1 MSTKKIYLVHF
12 GIWNYPSK
20 SNRNKIEQNKIEQN
34 KEQRPQSKIPVNTVI
49 IKEDFSF
56 YDYDSNST
64 IGHLKEYFLT
74 AFGHKYSNCC
84 KCVLSLYYTEKK
96 DYSLLLN
103 DDNEKKL
110 SESKYDKLYLIK
122 VNKLCDCELKMYNE
136 YMNMNKF
143 DLITKIKKLEEDNQ
157 KSKRNYED
165 LEAFNNKV
173 NLENLELKRK
183 IDELSHDN
191 RKLKKVEEFNNFEN
205 HYLEENF
212 YDIVI
217 NINSITSVSTEG
229 WNVKFNP
236 KLLEKF
242 KEQIKMKK
250 EQEKKQKEE
259 KEKDNNEEQEEE
271 QKTITIGVL
280 GNNNKGKSFLL
291 SRISKIKLLTGT
303 SIETKGLSIKYPE
316 LEGFKGRQLILLDSA
331 GLETPVLKKNNN
343 IQEEEIPKP
352 KEEEDEQNNKI
363 EDKSNKQN
371 SSQNE
376 ESEEKLNE
384 KEFKRNKIFKNNAR
398 DKIMTELFLE
408 NFIIRFSDIL
418 LVVVGKLTYSEQLL
432 INKIKVESRKQN
444 KGRIFIIHNLQEFRE
459 VKQVEDYIKNTLLK
473 CSTFDLKKRTWITA
487 KKDKEKYNSEN
498 KSNKG
503 NKYEIKENEI
513 KNEINNDKENEIKN
527 EINNNKENEINNDKE
542 NEIKN
547 EINNDNKNEIKEK
560 KEQIINEEDNN
571 NDPKKK
577 LNGNE
582 INDENVKE
590 ESKLNDV
597 HFTETLNYG
606 DHKKL
611 DVFHLILANED
622 SKAGNIYNQ
631 YTYNFIEGVYNLIS
645 EPKKFDVF
653 ELVKENFKML
663 SNTIFINNIKE
674 FKFTEEEQI
683 LEKRNMKLITDSP
696 LSLKKCFTDE
706 LGFSL
711 FKTGNFEPKYN
722 YFKSDEKTLEIR
734 LEVPGNTNC
743 TVNHKVIGDKT
754 IITVLGEKNRDKTP
768 KEEKDNIKDIREFG
782 NFELELPLP
791 VEEYKIVSTE
801 PKEKLKFLNG
811 ICIIKYEL
819 ASEGADVTGKP
830 EEEV

>member
-1 MSTKKIYLVHF
+1 MSSKKLYSIYF
-12 GIWNYPSK
+12 GILNNPS
-20 SNRNKIEQNKIEQN
+20 NGNQNK
-34 KEQRPQSKIPVNTVI
+34 RQSKISCNAVT

-56 YDYDSNST
+56 YDYDSSST
-64 IGHLKEYFLT
+64 IGYLKEYFLT
-74 AFGHKYSNCC
+74 TFGHKYRNYC
-84 KCVLSLYYTEKK
+84 KCVLSLYCIEKK
-96 DYSLLLN
+96 NYCLLLQ
-103 DDNEKKL
+103 DDNKKKL
-110 SESKYDKLYLIK
+110 SECKYDKLYLIK
-122 VNKLCDCELKMYNE
+122 VNNLCDCEFKMYNK
-136 YMNMNKF
+136 YMNMDKF
-143 DLITKIKKLEEDNQ
+143 DLIAEIKKLNEDKQ
-157 KSKRNYED
+157 KLEKTYED
-165 LEAFNNKV
+165 LEASNNKV
-173 NLENLELKRK
+173 NLDNLNLKST
-183 IDELSHDN
+183 IDELSQDN
-191 RKLKKVEEFNNFEN
+191 RKLKKIEEFKNFQN
-205 HYLEENF
+205 HDLEENF

-229 WNVKFNP
+229 WDVKFNP
-236 KLLEKF
+236 KIFEKF

-250 EQEKKQKEE
+250 EQEKKHKEE
-259 KEKDNNEEQEEE
+259 KEKENNEEQEEE

-303 SIETKGLSIKYPE
+303 SIETKGLSVKYPE

-331 GLETPVLKKNNN
+331 GLETPVLKKTNN
-343 IQEEEIPKP
+343 IQEGENPKS
-352 KEEEDEQNNKI
+352 KEENNQQNNKI
-363 EDKSNKQN
+363 EDKSNEQN
-371 SSQNE
+371 NKQNE

-432 INKIKVESRKQN
+432 INKIKVESKKQN

-487 KKDKEKYNSEN
+487 KKDKEKINFEN
-498 KSNKG
+498 EYNKG
-503 NKYEIKENEI
+503 NENEIKENEI
-513 KNEINNDKENEIKN
+513 DNDKENEIKN
-527 EINNNKENEINNDKE
+527 EIDNDKENEIKNENNNDNQ

-547 EINNDNKNEIKEK
+547 EINNDNQNEIKNEINNDNQNEIKEK
-560 KEQIINEEDNN
+560 KEPIIKENDNN
-571 NDPKKK
+571 NNPKKK
-577 LNGNE
+577 LNKNE
-582 INDENVKE
+582 INEENVKE

-597 HFTETLNYG
+597 HFTETLYYG

-622 SKAGNIYNQ
+622 SKAGDIYNK
-631 YTYNFIEGVYNLIS
+631 YTYDFIEGVYNLIS

-653 ELVKENFKML
+653 EVVKENFKML

-722 YFKSDEKTLEIR
+722 YFKSDEQTLEIR

-743 TVNHKVIGDKT
+743 KVNHKVIGDKT
-754 IITVLGEKNRDKTP
+754 IITVFGEKNRDKTP
-768 KEEKDNIKDIREFG
+768 KDEKDNIKDIREFG

-819 ASEGADVTGKP
+819 ASEGAEATGKP